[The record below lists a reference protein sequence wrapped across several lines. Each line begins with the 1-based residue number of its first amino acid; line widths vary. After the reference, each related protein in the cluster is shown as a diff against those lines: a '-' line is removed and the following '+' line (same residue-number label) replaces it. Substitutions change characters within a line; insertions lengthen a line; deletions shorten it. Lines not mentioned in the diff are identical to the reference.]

1 MRASQGYFTRLA
13 RNRNRVRFGSKFG
26 QIQVLPTARVAVY
39 APRSFESA
47 DADDAGSARD
57 LRGGVGRR
65 IIHDIMAVRI
75 RLKRIGTTNAP
86 SYRIVVADGRS
97 PRDGRFIEEIGSYLP
112 QKRENDVTL
121 ALERAEYW
129 LSKGARPTETVASF
143 IKRARKSAPAPQG

>member
-1 MRASQGYFTRLA
+1 M
-13 RNRNRVRFGSKFG
+13 
-26 QIQVLPTARVAVY
+26 
-39 APRSFESA
+39 
-47 DADDAGSARD
+47 
-57 LRGGVGRR
+57 RGGTGRK
-65 IIHDIMAVRI
+65 IIHNIMAVRI

-86 SYRIVVADGRS
+86 AYRIVVADGRS

-112 QKRENDVTL
+112 QKREDNVTL